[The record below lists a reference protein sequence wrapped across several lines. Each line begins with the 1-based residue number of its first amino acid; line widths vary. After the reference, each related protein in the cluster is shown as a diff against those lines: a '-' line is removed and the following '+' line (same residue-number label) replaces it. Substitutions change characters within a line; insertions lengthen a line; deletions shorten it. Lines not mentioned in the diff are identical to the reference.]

1 MSDVSFYESR
11 EEELLER
18 EFREES
24 QAAKSLPK
32 TPRVKRRPRASAY
45 TFSGAYRRRVRKMQ

>member
-1 MSDVSFYESR
+1 MSDVSLYELR

-24 QAAKSLPK
+24 QSTKSAKP
-32 TPRVKRRPRASAY
+32 PRVKRRARAAAY
-45 TFSGAYRRRVRKMQ
+45 NFSGAYRRRVRKMQ